1 MTSPDAI
8 KATLDALRRVREIR
22 HRKAAIDKM
31 RQHRVTE
38 QIAQSVADARARM
51 VRELAARH
59 ALAQRVTS
67 EASDAGQARMSPRA
81 LQDTVFEG
89 LSRMRAAGL
98 AHEDAQRAGEQ
109 HRRAEGRLAQLQTRL
124 NRAQANLDKLERVA
138 SDAGRGA
145 LRAQQAREDDEADE
159 AALRRHGAAAASL
172 LDDAQ
177 AASDEPWRPRGTGRD
192 TDGR

>member
-8 KATLDALRRVREIR
+8 KSTLDALRRLREVR

-38 QIAQSVADARARM
+38 QTAQSVADARARV

-59 ALAQRVTS
+59 ALAQRVTR
-67 EASDAGQARMSPRA
+67 DAGQARMSPRG
-81 LQDTVFEG
+81 LQDTVVED

-98 AHEDAQRAGEQ
+98 AHEDAERAGEQ
-109 HRRAEGRLAQLQTRL
+109 HRQEEGRLAELQTRL

-138 SDAGRGA
+138 SDAGRSA
-145 LRAQQAREDDEADE
+145 RLAQQAREDDEADE
-159 AALRRHGAAAASL
+159 AALRRHGVSAESL
-172 LDDAQ
+172 LDD
-177 AASDEPWRPRGTGRD
+177 GR
-192 TDGR
+192 

>member
-8 KATLDALRRVREIR
+8 KATLDALRRVRDIR

-38 QIAQSVADARARM
+38 QTAQSVADARARM

-67 EASDAGQARMSPRA
+67 DAGQARMSPRA
-81 LQDTVFEG
+81 LQDTVFED

-109 HRRAEGRLAQLQTRL
+109 HRREEGRLAQLQTRL

-138 SDAGRGA
+138 SAAGRGA
-145 LRAQQAREDDEADE
+145 QRAQQAREDDEADE
-159 AALRRHGAAAASL
+159 AALRRHGATAAAL
-172 LDDAQ
+172 LDDAHT
-177 AASDEPWRPRGTGRD
+177 AGDEPWRPRGGDRD
-192 TDGR
+192 TDG

>member
-22 HRKAAIDKM
+22 HRKAAIDRM

-38 QIAQSVADARARM
+38 QTAQSVADARARM

-67 EASDAGQARMSPRA
+67 DAGQARMSPRA
-81 LQDTVFEG
+81 LQDTVFED

-98 AHEDAQRAGEQ
+98 AHEEAQRAGER
-109 HRRAEGRLAQLQTRL
+109 HRREEGRLAQLQTRL
-124 NRAQANLDKLERVA
+124 NRAQASLDKLERVA
-138 SDAGRGA
+138 NDTGRGA

-159 AALRRHGAAAASL
+159 AALRRYGTAAASL
-172 LDDAQ
+172 LDDAHT
-177 AASDEPWRPRGTGRD
+177 ANDEPWSPRGGDRD